1 MSSAECVKTIEW
13 AAALAAVVF
22 VAALLPRHCLDD
34 SIFK

>member
-1 MSSAECVKTIEW
+1 MRPAECVEIIEW